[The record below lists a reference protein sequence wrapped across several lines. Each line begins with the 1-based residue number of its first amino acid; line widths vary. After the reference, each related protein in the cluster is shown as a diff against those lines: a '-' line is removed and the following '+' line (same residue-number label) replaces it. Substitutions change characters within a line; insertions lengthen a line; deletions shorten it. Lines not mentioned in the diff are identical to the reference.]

1 MRDKNSFHSQNEDFE
16 KRILVVDDNRDFAVS
31 LFDLLGLNG
40 YVAETAYNAKD
51 ACKKIHDFDAHLA
64 LIDIRLGRSNGISL
78 IPKFKSINPK
88 IVCVSMTAYA
98 DIATSIQALKE
109 GAYDY
114 LQKPIETPDLLATLD
129 RCFERIQL
137 GAEKTAVV
145 KALQESEEKY
155 HSLIANIPSV
165 TWITNSK
172 GETSFIS
179 PNIEKIYGY
188 TPEEICE
195 EGESLW
201 FGRIHPDDVEMIK
214 ETYDCLFK
222 KTSPFDVEYRI
233 KRKDGEWIWLHDR
246 AVNTYQKGAM
256 QFAYGVFSDITE
268 RKKAEIALRES
279 ETKYRRLSQE
289 FHTLLDAID
298 EPIIQISPDLKI
310 LWANRS
316 AEAMSG
322 KEISSL
328 KGQYCYKMR
337 LNRSEPCEDCPPI
350 TKCFQKGETG
360 STQFSTSDGKI
371 FNLKAFPVK
380 DEKGNVNNVIE
391 IYSDITKEMTLQEES
406 MRSFQLA
413 AVGELAASVAHE
425 INNPIYGIT
434 MCAQSLL
441 IESRDSKIKDYDIV
455 KMILKESERI
465 ANVTKC
471 LLSFVRDSGDNK
483 CLCNI
488 HEIIS
493 DTLTITGV
501 IIRKESIDLKIE
513 TPKDLPQILVF
524 PQKIQQVF
532 LNLINNARYTLN
544 EKYPDSHE
552 NKVLEIIGRKT
563 AIDGRPYSQII
574 FYDRGMGIAPD
585 KIDKILNPF
594 FTTKP
599 RGKGTGLGL
608 SICNKIIRDHDGKIE
623 IDSVEG
629 EYTKFIISLPVATYK
644 DQEPTGNK

>member
-1 MRDKNSFHSQNEDFE
+1 MKNKKDLHSQNETSE
-16 KRILVVDDNRDFAVS
+16 KRILVVDDNRDFAES
-31 LFDLLGLNG
+31 LLTLLGLNG
-40 YVAETAYNAKD
+40 YVAETVFNAED
-51 ACKKIHDFDAHLA
+51 ACNRIQDFDAHLA
-64 LIDIRLGRSNGISL
+64 LIDVRLGRSNGINL
-78 IPKFKSINPK
+78 IPKFKSVNPK

-98 DIATSIQALKE
+98 DIDTSIQALKE

-114 LQKPIETPDLLATLD
+114 LQKPFKTLDLFATLD

-137 GAEKTAVV
+137 GAQKSAALW
-145 KALQESEEKY
+145 ALQESEERY

-179 PNIEKIYGY
+179 PNIEKIYGF
-188 TPEEICE
+188 TSVEICE
-195 EGESLW
+195 GGEGLW
-201 FGRIHPDDVEMIK
+201 FGRIHTDDVEMVK
-214 ETYDCLFK
+214 KAYSNLFK
-222 KTSPFDVEYRI
+222 EASQFDVEYRI
-233 KRKDGEWIWLHDR
+233 KRKDGEWIWLHDM
-246 AVNTYQKGAM
+246 AVTTYQKGEM
-256 QFAYGVFSDITE
+256 LLAYGVFSDITE
-268 RKKAEIALRES
+268 RKTAEIALRES
-279 ETKYRRLSQE
+279 ENRYKKLSLE
-289 FHTLLDAID
+289 FNTLLDAID

-316 AEAMSG
+316 AALLSG
-322 KEISSL
+322 REMSSL
-328 KGQYCYKMR
+328 QGQPCNKMQF
-337 LNRSEPCEDCPPI
+337 NRTECGEDCPTI
-350 TKCFQKGETG
+350 TRCFETGEVG
-360 STQFSTSDGKI
+360 STQFSTSDGKL

-380 DEKGNVNNVIE
+380 DENGKVNSVIE
-391 IYSDITKEMTLQEES
+391 IYNDITKEMTLQEES
-406 MRSFQLA
+406 MRASQLA
-413 AVGELAASVAHE
+413 SVGELAASVAHE

-441 IESRDSKIKDYDIV
+441 IESRDSKVKDHDIV

-471 LLSFVRDSGDNK
+471 LLSFVRDSGDSK
-483 CLCNI
+483 SVCNI

-501 IIRKESIDLKIE
+501 IIRKEGIDLKIE
-513 TPKDLPQILVF
+513 TPKDLPQILAF

-544 EKYPDSHE
+544 EKYSGTQD
-552 NKVLEIIGRKT
+552 NKILEIIGREET
-563 AIDGRPYSQII
+563 IDGCQYSQII

-599 RGKGTGLGL
+599 RGQGTGLGL
-608 SICNKIIRDHDGKIE
+608 SICNKIVRDHDGNIE

-629 EYTKFIISLPVATYK
+629 EYTKFIVTLPAATHK
-644 DQEPTGNK
+644 NQKTTDSK

>member
-1 MRDKNSFHSQNEDFE
+1 MLHMRNKNSLHLQNESIE
-16 KRILVVDDNRDFAVS
+16 KRIMVVDDNRDFANS
-31 LFDLLGLNG
+31 LLDLLGLHG
-40 YVAETAYNAKD
+40 YVVKTAYSRED
-51 ACKKIHDFDAHLA
+51 ACEKIKDYDAHLA
-64 LIDIRLGRSNGISL
+64 LIDIRLGHSNGISL
-78 IPKFKSINPK
+78 IPKFKSINPN
-88 IVCVSMTAYA
+88 ILCVMITAYA
-98 DIATSIQALKE
+98 DLDTSVLSLKE

-114 LQKPIETPDLLATLD
+114 LQKPIDTPDLLLTID
-129 RCFERIQL
+129 RCFNKLSLEADKAA
-137 GAEKTAVV
+137 AE
-145 KALQESEEKY
+145 
-155 HSLIANIPSV
+155 N
-165 TWITNSK
+165 
-172 GETSFIS
+172 
-179 PNIEKIYGY
+179 
-188 TPEEICE
+188 
-195 EGESLW
+195 
-201 FGRIHPDDVEMIK
+201 
-214 ETYDCLFK
+214 
-222 KTSPFDVEYRI
+222 
-233 KRKDGEWIWLHDR
+233 
-246 AVNTYQKGAM
+246 
-256 QFAYGVFSDITE
+256 
-268 RKKAEIALRES
+268 ALRES
-279 ETKYRRLSQE
+279 EIKYRRLSQE

-298 EPIIQISPDLKI
+298 EPIVQISPDLKI

-316 AEAMSG
+316 AEVMSG

-328 KGQYCYKMR
+328 QGQYCYKMR

-350 TKCFQKGETG
+350 TKCFRKGETG
-360 STQFSTSDGKI
+360 STQFSTSDGKF

-380 DEKGNVNNVIE
+380 DEKGDVNNVIE

-406 MRSFQLA
+406 MRSCQLA

-483 CLCNI
+483 SFCNL

-493 DTLTITGV
+493 DTLSITGV
-501 IIRKESIDLKIE
+501 IIRKEAIDLRIE
-513 TPKDLPQILVF
+513 SPKDLPQILAF

-552 NKVLEIIGRKT
+552 NKILEIIGKET
-563 AIDGRPYSQII
+563 VIDGCKYSQIV

-585 KIDKILNPF
+585 KVDKILSPF

-608 SICNKIIRDHDGKIE
+608 SICNKIIRDHDGNIE

-629 EYTKFIISLPVATYK
+629 EYTKFIISLPVANCEGQKTS
-644 DQEPTGNK
+644 DNK